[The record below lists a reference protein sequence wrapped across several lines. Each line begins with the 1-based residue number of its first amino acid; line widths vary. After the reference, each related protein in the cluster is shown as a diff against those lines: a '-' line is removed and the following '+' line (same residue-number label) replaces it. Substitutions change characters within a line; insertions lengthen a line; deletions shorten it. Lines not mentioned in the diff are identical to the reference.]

1 MLPLN
6 LVNSRMSL
14 VKKYTAFTLLELLV
28 TLAIMSILVSLAAPS
43 WSKFVAER
51 KINLQVW
58 ELRRSLELARSL
70 AVSQHLVWKVCM
82 AATSLACVKEQ
93 GQRLLVFRDANN
105 DHRANRDEVIV
116 RDIEVLGTNIK
127 LSASGRSYIRF
138 KPTGEAMDSGNFL
151 VCSDNQTIA
160 YGRQAIVF
168 RSGRI
173 RLSRDTDS
181 DGYDDRG
188 GVKIRCHSS

>member
-1 MLPLN
+1 MNP
-6 LVNSRMSL
+6 

-43 WSKFVAER
+43 WSMLVAER
-51 KINLQVW
+51 KINFQVW
-58 ELRRSLELARSL
+58 ELRRALELARSL

-93 GQRLLVFRDANN
+93 GQRLLVFLDANN
-105 DHRANRDEVIV
+105 DHRVNRDEVIV
-116 RDIEVLGTNIK
+116 RDIEVSGTNIK

-138 KPTGEAMDSGNFL
+138 KPTGDAMDSGNFL
-151 VCSDNQTIA
+151 VCSDNQSIA

-173 RLSRDTDS
+173 RLSRDTDD

-188 GVKIRCHSS
+188 GVNIRCHSS